1 MWRVERCFCRKTK
14 EETED
19 GRGQIQEEKPMETLG
34 VSIESYRKLIHE
46 LGKIEKWTRK
56 RREREERRKLRKEE
70 KS

>member
-1 MWRVERCFCRKTK
+1 MWSVERCFCRKAK

-34 VSIESYRKLIHE
+34 VRMESYRKLIHE

-56 RREREERRKLRKEE
+56 RRVKGGRGGN
-70 KS
+70 